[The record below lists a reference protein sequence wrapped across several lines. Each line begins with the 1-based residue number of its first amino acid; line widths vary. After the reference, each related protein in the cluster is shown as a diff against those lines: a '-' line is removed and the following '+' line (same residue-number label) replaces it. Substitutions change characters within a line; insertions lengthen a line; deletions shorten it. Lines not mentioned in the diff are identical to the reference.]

1 MRKKIVAGNWK
12 MNKDFDEGI
21 VLANE
26 VAGMAKSVT
35 SKGVELILCPPF
47 IHLKR
52 ITEIALGSGISTS
65 AQNCSSEVSGAFT
78 GEISA
83 SMIKSTGVEYVI
95 IGHSE
100 RRIIFGEDDN
110 TLLLKTITALREGL
124 KVIFCCGELLPE
136 REAGV
141 HYDII
146 NGQLENTIFKLTTE
160 EFGNIVVAYEPVWA
174 IGTGVTASQ
183 AQAQEMHA
191 YIRSLIKTK
200 FGRAIAESTSLL
212 YGGSCKPSNAA
223 ELFASEDVD
232 GGLIGGASLNAS
244 DFIKIADSF

>member
-26 VAGMAKSVT
+26 VAEMAKSVT
-35 SKGVELILCPPF
+35 SKGVELILCPPY

-52 ITEIALGSGISTS
+52 IAEIAIGSGISTA

-83 SMIKSTGVEYVI
+83 SMIKSTGAEYVI

-110 TLLLKTITALREGL
+110 TLLLQNYHSPQGRIEGDILLWRIIAGEGSRSAL
-124 KVIFCCGELLPE
+124 
-136 REAGV
+136 
-141 HYDII
+141 
-146 NGQLENTIFKLTTE
+146 
-160 EFGNIVVAYEPVWA
+160 
-174 IGTGVTASQ
+174 
-183 AQAQEMHA
+183 
-191 YIRSLIKTK
+191 
-200 FGRAIAESTSLL
+200 
-212 YGGSCKPSNAA
+212 
-223 ELFASEDVD
+223 
-232 GGLIGGASLNAS
+232 
-244 DFIKIADSF
+244 